1 MDFFFGKCYLLMSY
15 SVGSQERSAK
25 MPTDTYIQQRNESN
39 RKARAFLQEVLA
51 GGPQTYQIVH
61 EQAVKQGISSPT
73 CWRPSAV
80 SMSHPPRV
88 MGMRSGPQT
97 YQIVHEQAVKQGISK
112 SYLLTARRSL
122 HVESYKSD
130 GYAVWSLPAAA

>member
-1 MDFFFGKCYLLMSY
+1 
-15 SVGSQERSAK
+15 
-25 MPTDTYIQQRNESN
+25 MPTDTSIQQRNASN

-61 EQAVKQGISSPT
+61 EQAVT
-73 CWRPSAV
+73 
-80 SMSHPPRV
+80 
-88 MGMRSGPQT
+88 
-97 YQIVHEQAVKQGISK
+97 QGISK

-122 HVESYKSD
+122 HVASSKRD

>member
-1 MDFFFGKCYLLMSY
+1 MSTY
-15 SVGSQERSAK
+15 A
-25 MPTDTYIQQRNESN
+25 YIQQRNESN

-51 GGPQTYQIVH
+51 EGPQTFQL
-61 EQAVKQGISSPT
+61 
-73 CWRPSAV
+73 
-80 SMSHPPRV
+80 
-88 MGMRSGPQT
+88 
-97 YQIVHEQAVKQGISK
+97 VHEQAVKQGISK

>member
-1 MDFFFGKCYLLMSY
+1 MLAGTLQTWIKRRIAVRQRLGRMCTSYLLFLMEGMDFFGKCYPLMSY

-25 MPTDTYIQQRNESN
+25 MSIDTYIQQRNESN
-39 RKARAFLQEVLA
+39 RKARAFLREVLA
-51 GGPQTYQIVH
+51 G
-61 EQAVKQGISSPT
+61 
-73 CWRPSAV
+73 
-80 SMSHPPRV
+80 
-88 MGMRSGPQT
+88 GPQT